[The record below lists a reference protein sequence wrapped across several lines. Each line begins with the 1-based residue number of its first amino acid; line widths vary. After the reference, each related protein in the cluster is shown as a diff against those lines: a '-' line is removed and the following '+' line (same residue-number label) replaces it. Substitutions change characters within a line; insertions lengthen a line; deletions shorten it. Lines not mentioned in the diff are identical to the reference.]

1 MTKCI
6 KNPEQAA
13 KERDLRYN
21 QLIIDGEDAEA
32 VFKYVYKLK
41 KEAEQDVLNA
51 LLSSS
56 EEKIQEQKYYYR
68 AVCRLCDML
77 VHAAN
82 VGKRRAADAAKD

>member
-1 MTKCI
+1 MAKYI

-13 KERDLRYN
+13 IERDIRYN
-21 QLIIDGEDAEA
+21 QVIIDGEDAEA
-32 VFKYVYKLK
+32 VFKYVFKFK
-41 KEAEQDVLNA
+41 KEAEQDALNA